1 MTTSVDIFEQLV
13 EDTSKW
19 GAEYVKHMVEL
30 LAPDGRP
37 FGAEKKSEDELL
49 EEYRVIRNDVEAWK
63 MWVMAKAEVISNT
76 LAGHGVNP
84 EYLAIVNPIKIAG
97 QFALD
102 YSIKMEHKLK
112 ERMVT

>member
-1 MTTSVDIFEQLV
+1 MTTSVDILEQLV
-13 EDTSKW
+13 QDTAEW
-19 GAEYVKHMVEL
+19 GANYVKNMIDL

-49 EEYRVIRNDVEAWK
+49 DEYRTIRNDVEAWK
-63 MWVMAKAEVISNT
+63 MWIANKATIITNMLS
-76 LAGHGVNP
+76 GSGVSP
-84 EYLAIVNPIKIAG
+84 EYLTIINPTKIAT

-102 YSIKMEHKLK
+102 YSIKMESKLK